1 VSRSFANLHIKSSDL
16 EKTVEALRALS
27 KNFPEVLGR
36 SSNQESE
43 DKKPI
48 DSPSDSQENNV
59 VMYISKSNEHWI
71 SVLHDYFVWGTVK
84 KAGKVLSTLIEEP
97 VMTGGFINDEIFELS
112 IFEGGS
118 IQAERFFCHP
128 LTREEY
134 GLQEARLQ
142 DDYLQET
149 LDIGNEDFEGLLRT
163 TFSAEAV
170 DQLVKLTNLPIWS
183 NSEWVPYEEDLRER
197 FSKYEF

>member
-1 VSRSFANLHIKSSDL
+1 MGRSFANLHIKSSNI

-27 KNFPEVLGR
+27 EDFPEVLGL
-36 SSNQESE
+36 SSKQESE
-43 DKKPI
+43 VSTSI
-48 DSPSDSQENNV
+48 DSPNDSQENN
-59 VMYISKSNEHWI
+59 MYISRSNEHWI

-84 KAGKVLSTLIEEP
+84 KVGKVLSTLIEEP
-97 VMTGGFINDEIFELS
+97 VMTAGFINDEIFELS
-112 IFEGGS
+112 IFEGGT
-118 IQAERFFCHP
+118 IQAERIFCHP
-128 LTREEY
+128 LTRDEY

-149 LDIGNEDFEGLLRT
+149 LNIRNEDFEGLLRT

-183 NSEWVPYEEDLRER
+183 DSEWVPYEEDLRER